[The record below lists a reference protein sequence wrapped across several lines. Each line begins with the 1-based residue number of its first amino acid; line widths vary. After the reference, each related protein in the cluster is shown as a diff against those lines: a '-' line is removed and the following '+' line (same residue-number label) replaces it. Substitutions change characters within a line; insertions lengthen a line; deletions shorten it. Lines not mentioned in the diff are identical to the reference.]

1 MAATTSQLLYA
12 LSGPGVM
19 FRLAGRPSLDIS
31 HHLRSSADRLM
42 AAGHRQFTMDL
53 AACPSVDS
61 TFIGV
66 LLYLVKGLRRTAG
79 DEGSVCLLNMGEQV
93 RRQIDT
99 LGVLDRFRLATA
111 DAAGVQFETIH
122 VPTADKAG
130 TTEVCLEAHRNL
142 IAACSTNAA
151 RFQDV
156 IQLLEED
163 LRKLP

>member
-1 MAATTSQLLYA
+1 MPANPSQLLCA
-12 LSGPGVM
+12 LSGQGVM
-19 FRLAGRPSLDIS
+19 FRLLGRPSLDLS
-31 HHLRSSADRLM
+31 HHLRTSADRM
-42 AAGHRQFTMDL
+42 MGAGQRQFTLDL

-66 LLYLVKGLRRTAG
+66 LLYLVKGVGKAAG

-111 DAAGVQFETIH
+111 DAGGVQFDTVN
-122 VPTADKAG
+122 VPAAGKAG
-130 TTEVCLEAHRNL
+130 ITRVCLDAHKDL
-142 IAACSTNAA
+142 IEACSSNAA

-156 IQLLEED
+156 IKFLEAD
-163 LRKLP
+163 LNQPS

>member
-1 MAATTSQLLYA
+1 MPANPSQLLYA
-12 LSGPGVM
+12 VSGPGVM
-19 FRLAGRPSLDIS
+19 FRLPGRPSLDIS

-42 AAGHRQFTMDL
+42 GAGHRQFTLDL

-66 LLYLVKGLRRTAG
+66 LLYLVKGVQKAAG
-79 DEGSVCLLNMGEQV
+79 DEGSVCLLNLGDQV

-111 DAAGVQFETIH
+111 DAGGVQFETVN
-122 VPTADKAG
+122 VPAADKAG
-130 TTEVCLEAHRNL
+130 TTRVCLEAHRNL
-142 IAACSTNAA
+142 IEACSSNAA

-156 IQLLEED
+156 IKFLEED
-163 LRKLP
+163 LNKPS